1 MKRRLGLVLT
11 AAALAVLLPAT
22 SVVADPRDDKSAVDD
37 RVKELQQ
44 EFEGLDEDLARVIA
58 ERDAAKEKL
67 PDAEAESKAA
77 DDALAKAIEK
87 DEDMAARLTSAT
99 NAQKDL
105 KETIKSGTEEIDKH
119 KTSAARIGRQAYQNS
134 GITSDLAM
142 LLQMAEGTSA
152 DGGIGRVDSA
162 VRSQQRTIDKLSE
175 QRALNKNNEERLSGV
190 TDKISDLKDEAAEAV
205 VAKEAAQVDAK
216 KKADSLN
223 DLISAKDDAEKTI
236 SDNKD
241 KTEKQLADE
250 KAEQERLAEKVRE
263 WEKEQEKKG
272 KFVFGDG
279 VLANPAKGYPT
290 TSPFGYRIHPITGE
304 EAAHRN
310 VLRRALRNP
319 DPFGRRRNRR
329 HLRLDRRLR
338 QPRRH
343 LPRQDQ
349 GQFDRVDL
357 QPQHE
362 AQGPRRAEGQEGR
375 HHLVL
380 RHDGRFDRL
389 PSALRDHGERRL
401 RRPQTLH
408 LLIAT

>member
-87 DEDMAARLTSAT
+87 DEDMAARLTSAE

-105 KETIKSGTEEIDKH
+105 KDTIKTGTEEIDKH

-175 QRALNKNNEERLSGV
+175 QRALNKNNE
-190 TDKISDLKDEAAEAV
+190 
-205 VAKEAAQVDAK
+205 
-216 KKADSLN
+216 
-223 DLISAKDDAEKTI
+223 
-236 SDNKD
+236 
-241 KTEKQLADE
+241 
-250 KAEQERLAEKVRE
+250 
-263 WEKEQEKKG
+263 
-272 KFVFGDG
+272 
-279 VLANPAKGYPT
+279 
-290 TSPFGYRIHPITGE
+290 
-304 EAAHRN
+304 
-310 VLRRALRNP
+310 
-319 DPFGRRRNRR
+319 
-329 HLRLDRRLR
+329 
-338 QPRRH
+338 
-343 LPRQDQ
+343 
-349 GQFDRVDL
+349 
-357 QPQHE
+357 
-362 AQGPRRAEGQEGR
+362 
-375 HHLVL
+375 
-380 RHDGRFDRL
+380 
-389 PSALRDHGERRL
+389 
-401 RRPQTLH
+401 
-408 LLIAT
+408 

>member
-1 MKRRLGLVLT
+1 MKHRLGLAVT
-11 AAALAVLLPAT
+11 AAVLALVLPTA
-22 SVVADPRDDKSAVDD
+22 SAVADPRDDKSKVDD

-58 ERDAAKEKL
+58 ERDEAQEKL

-77 DDALAKAIEK
+77 DDALAEAIEK
-87 DEDMAARLTSAT
+87 DQDMAARLTSAE

-105 KETIKSGTEEIDKH
+105 KSSIKSGTEEIGKH

-190 TDKISDLKDEAAEAV
+190 TEKISDLKDEAAEAV

-236 SDNKD
+236 SDNKAT
-241 KTEKQLADE
+241 TEKQLADE
-250 KAEQERLAEKVRE
+250 KAEQDRLAKKVRE

-272 KFVFGDG
+272 NFTFGDG
-279 VLANPAKGYPT
+279 VLANPAKGYPI
-290 TSPFGYRIHPITGE
+290 TSPFGYRIHPITGAKKLHSGTDFGVPCGTPIH
-304 EAAHRN
+304 AAGDGVVVGAGWTGGYGNRVVVSHGKIKGDSIASTYN
-310 VLRRALRNP
+310 HNTKVKVHAGQKVKKGDVISISGTTGASTGCHLHFEIMKNGGYVNP
-319 DPFGRRRNRR
+319 MPYI
-329 HLRLDRRLR
+329 
-338 QPRRH
+338 
-343 LPRQDQ
+343 
-349 GQFDRVDL
+349 
-357 QPQHE
+357 
-362 AQGPRRAEGQEGR
+362 
-375 HHLVL
+375 
-380 RHDGRFDRL
+380 
-389 PSALRDHGERRL
+389 S
-401 RRPQTLH
+401 
-408 LLIAT
+408 

>member
-1 MKRRLGLVLT
+1 MRRRRRFGLVVT
-11 AAALAVLLPAT
+11 AAALTVIMPVT
-22 SVVADPRDDKSAVDD
+22 SVVADPRDDKSEVDE

-87 DEDMAARLTSAT
+87 DEDMAARLTSAE

-105 KETIKSGTEEIDKH
+105 KDTIKTGTEEIDKH

-250 KAEQERLAEKVRE
+250 KAEQDRLAEKVRE

-290 TSPFGYRIHPITGE
+290 TSPFGYRVHPITGAKKLHTGMDFGVPCGTPIR
-304 EAAHRN
+304 AAGDGI
-310 VLRRALRNP
+310 VVTS
-319 DPFGRRRNRR
+319 GWTGGYGNRVVIS
-329 HLRLDRRLR
+329 HGKIKGNSIASTYNHNTKLK
-338 QPRRH
+338 
-343 LPRQDQ
+343 
-349 GQFDRVDL
+349 V
-357 QPQHE
+357 
-362 AQGPRRAEGQEGR
+362 
-375 HHLVL
+375 
-380 RHDGRFDRL
+380 HDGQRVKKGDII
-389 PSALRDHGERRL
+389 SYSGTTGASTGCH
-401 RRPQTLH
+401 LH
-408 LLIAT
+408 FEIMENGGYVDPKPFIF